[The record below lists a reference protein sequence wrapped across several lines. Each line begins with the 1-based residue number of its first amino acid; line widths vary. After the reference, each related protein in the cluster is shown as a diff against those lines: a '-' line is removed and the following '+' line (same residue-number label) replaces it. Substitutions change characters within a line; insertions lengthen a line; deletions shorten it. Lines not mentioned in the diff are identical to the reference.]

1 MFTIFYFSFHILNN
15 YQKYK
20 NKIIFSDECHFYN
33 VANNTYCWI
42 RTNNFRESRWAQY
55 SKYRFGV
62 MDFGAIGLDFRLKI
76 VFPKGRITSN
86 VYLNYL
92 KEFKIFSDA
101 DKQL

>member
-1 MFTIFYFSFHILNN
+1 
-15 YQKYK
+15 
-20 NKIIFSDECHFYN
+20 
-33 VANNTYCWI
+33 
-42 RTNNFRESRWAQY
+42 
-55 SKYRFGV
+55 

-86 VYLNYL
+86 IYLNYL